1 MRGHDQV
8 AHNDALQH
16 ATVIIQL
23 ATAATHHRVM
33 HNLKRRHGHL
43 WIICCVRELFCQR
56 RVCVLD
62 VCQPNINNTRNFLH
76 HLWQLVSRGIAHYWE
91 RQSRLFCQ
99 RHCFN
104 YVWREVQGSYKVNV
118 ERTLSLQF
126 KHHLGKALGCDRLA
140 KTLLRD
146 LVILTEHTSERA
158 TCEENCTRSSLA
170 RDRRLLP
177 EVQR

>member
-1 MRGHDQV
+1 MRRHDQM
-8 AHNDALQH
+8 AHNNALQH
-16 ATVIIQL
+16 APVIVKL
-23 ATAATHHRVM
+23 AAAATHHRVM
-33 HNLKRRHGHL
+33 HDFKRGHRHLG
-43 WIICCVRELFCQR
+43 IIRRVREFFCQLR
-56 RVCVLD
+56 ICILD
-62 VCQPNINNTRNFLH
+62 VRQPNINNVRDFLH
-76 HLWQLVSRGIAHYWE
+76 HLWQLISRGIAHNRE
-91 RQSRLFCQ
+91 RESRLFCQ

-146 LVILTEHTSERA
+146 LMILTEHTSERA
-158 TCEENCTRSSLA
+158 TCEKDGTRSSLA

>member
-8 AHNDALQH
+8 AHNNALQH

-23 ATAATHHRVM
+23 ATSATHHRVM

-76 HLWQLVSRGIAHYWE
+76 HLWQLISRGIAHNRE
-91 RQSRLFCQ
+91 REPRLFCQ
-99 RHCFN
+99 RYRLN
-104 YVWREVQGSYKVNV
+104 NMWREVQWSHKVNV
-118 ERTLSLQF
+118 KCTLSLEF
-126 KHHLGKALGCDRLA
+126 KHHLSKAFSCDRLA
-140 KTLLRD
+140 KTFLRN
-146 LVILTEHTSERA
+146 LVILTEHASKRA
-158 TCEENCTRSSLA
+158 ACEKDGT
-170 RDRRLLP
+170 
-177 EVQR
+177 